1 MFVKNEHFGTG
12 APVDLGAIAD
22 PGTLTGLATMLIGG
36 ALVAVVLGRLL
47 AWLVTRPRG
56 RPQSGAGETHGP
68 SPVRRLF
75 SRRDMW
81 KPELQA
87 EVVSLAEFETA
98 PLLNQSEKRLLPL
111 LEDAVA
117 REAPGF
123 RVMAQTSMG
132 EVLRPR
138 PMPARKDLEEAAYAA
153 INSKRFDFTIIDRR
167 GHLVAAIEYQGSG
180 HYGQTAFLRDAVKR
194 EVCRKAGVAF
204 IEVRKGT
211 RPSELAETVRRVLQ
225 PHRRTRQSVPSDAT
239 RAPAVPGRV
248 VPYPAASVSD

>member
-1 MFVKNEHFGTG
+1 MFLKNEHFGTG
-12 APVDLGAIAD
+12 ASVDLGAIAD
-22 PGTLTGLATMLIGG
+22 PEALAG
-36 ALVAVVLGRLL
+36 LVAVLIGSVILAVGLGRLL
-47 AWLVTRPRG
+47 AWLVRG
-56 RPQSGAGETHGP
+56 PCWRRRSDPSGAPRAP
-68 SPVRRLF
+68 SFQRLF

-87 EVVSLAEFETA
+87 EVVSLADFETA
-98 PLLNQSEKRLLPL
+98 PLLNHSEKRLLPL

-138 PMPARKDLEEAAYAA
+138 PIPRRKDLQDAAYAA

-180 HYGQTAFLRDAVKR
+180 HYGQTAFMRDAVKR

-204 IEVRKGT
+204 IEVRKGM
-211 RPSELAETVRRVLQ
+211 RPSELATVVRQVLR
-225 PHRRTRQSVPSDAT
+225 PHGRSRGSVPAKV
-239 RAPAVPGRV
+239 AGAGRV
-248 VPYPAASVSD
+248 VPYPVAPVSD